1 MSLIRNGQSDVKKHL
16 SSLGKKHLHWVEK
29 ATEPDAT
36 GFSGE
41 GVIATEPNASYPALK
56 AGESDAGLDAAV
68 ASSPLVGS
76 SIPPKMQS

>member
-16 SSLGKKHLHWVEK
+16 SSLGKKHLHLVEK

-36 GFSGE
+36 GFSGD
-41 GVIATEPNASYPALK
+41 GVTATEPNEFYPTLK
-56 AGESDAGLDAAV
+56 AGESATGIDAAV
-68 ASSPLVGS
+68 ASSPSVGS